1 MHFPVGFKNIDD
13 NPFPVDKEKK
23 RAVFDEID
31 YVITYNEMENLVDCS
46 GQQRLRLQASRK
58 SGEADNVFES
68 TL

>member
-31 YVITYNEMENLVDCS
+31 YVITYNEMENLVGDHCKGRFLDFKAQILTMTQTS
-46 GQQRLRLQASRK
+46 LL
-58 SGEADNVFES
+58 
-68 TL
+68 

>member
-31 YVITYNEMENLVDCS
+31 YVITYNEMEKLVGDHCK
-46 GQQRLRLQASRK
+46 GIFIDLKALYL
-58 SGEADNVFES
+58 VLTMMLTF
-68 TL
+68 LL